1 MFEELKDFWKRIW
14 RLMLFTLV
22 AAVFLGAM
30 YGLVVLWF
38 WLMNPD
44 A

>member
-14 RLMLFTLV
+14 RLMLFALV

-30 YGLVVLWF
+30 YGLVLLWF
-38 WLMNPD
+38 WLMDPY